1 MAGQRPLVS
10 SYARLLFAH
19 RINLGGDVGR
29 MYRRFHQ
36 VEALISDYIH
46 SGRYLNTRVMDQHF
60 YVIVSGQ
67 PYVRVL

>member
-1 MAGQRPLVS
+1 MRDYYSHTELILAGMW
-10 SYARLLFAH
+10 
-19 RINLGGDVGR
+19 GGCTGV
-29 MYRRFHQ
+29 FHQ

-67 PYVRVL
+67 PYVRVS